1 MKLSNLNGKLS
12 SYSIILDDIER
23 NIKKLTEQLA
33 EYELKLKEY
42 EQEEIEIKDAIERLI
57 NNLKTVGNKV
67 LELLR
72 VGMTQSEFNMY
83 NVSKK

>member
-42 EQEEIEIKDAIERLI
+42 EQEEKEIKDAIERLI
-57 NNLKTVGNKV
+57 NNLKTDGNKV